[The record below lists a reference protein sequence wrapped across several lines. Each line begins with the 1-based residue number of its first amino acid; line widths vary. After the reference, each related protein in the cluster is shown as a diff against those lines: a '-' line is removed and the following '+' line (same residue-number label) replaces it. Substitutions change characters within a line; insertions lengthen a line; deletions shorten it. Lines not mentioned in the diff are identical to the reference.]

1 MPLNP
6 FKHNQKKYHVTVEDG
21 SVSSDEEFRQ
31 SSDNISMGH
40 QLDENKI
47 AMGMSEES
55 GMSWDEV
62 DGIESLARTEK
73 MNDPV
78 AIENA
83 HKTANMIKSEQKKSL

>member
-1 MPLNP
+1 
-6 FKHNQKKYHVTVEDG
+6 
-21 SVSSDEEFRQ
+21 VSSDEEFRQ

>member
-1 MPLNP
+1 
-6 FKHNQKKYHVTVEDG
+6 
-21 SVSSDEEFRQ
+21 VSSDEEFRQ

-40 QLDENKI
+40 QLDEKKI

-73 MNDPV
+73 MNDPI

-83 HKTANMIKSEQKKSL
+83 HKTANMIKLEQKKSL

>member
-1 MPLNP
+1 
-6 FKHNQKKYHVTVEDG
+6 
-21 SVSSDEEFRQ
+21 
-31 SSDNISMGH
+31 MGH
-40 QLDENKI
+40 QLDEKKI

-73 MNDPV
+73 MNDPI

-83 HKTANMIKSEQKKSL
+83 HKTANMIKLEQKKSL

>member
-1 MPLNP
+1 M
-6 FKHNQKKYHVTVEDG
+6 
-21 SVSSDEEFRQ
+21 SSDEEFRQ

>member
-1 MPLNP
+1 M
-6 FKHNQKKYHVTVEDG
+6 
-21 SVSSDEEFRQ
+21 SSDEEFRQ

-40 QLDENKI
+40 QLDEKKI

-73 MNDPV
+73 MNDPI

-83 HKTANMIKSEQKKSL
+83 HKTANMIKLEQKKSL

>member
-1 MPLNP
+1 
-6 FKHNQKKYHVTVEDG
+6 
-21 SVSSDEEFRQ
+21 
-31 SSDNISMGH
+31 MGH